1 MSAIP
6 PPPKPSLPISDALGA
21 ALDLEISAIAREA
34 LERIGRTE
42 DIRFSP
48 SNNRI
53 AIAGYAHASCFIL
66 DVVIDRR
73 GDRPVVRI
81 NDYVELRSPAGLKA
95 PHGFD
100 FIDEDT
106 LVVANREGLV
116 SLFDIS
122 GRQQG
127 ERVMT
132 RAPKTVIGRA
142 GLLSAIHSPGSVAVV
157 RTGPDSAELLVCH
170 NYKHRVSRHPLSLKG
185 SAIRPGG
192 GSIVIERGLL
202 VPDGVAV
209 SPDQRWIAVSSHL
222 TRCVMIYDRTLG
234 LDRNREPDGRAFGV
248 SYPHGLR
255 FSPDGKTLYVADAG
269 APILARFES
278 ADGDWAGPRDA
289 TALYRVL
296 DDATFEKGRT
306 NIEEGGPKGLDFD
319 GTGTVMAMTCEEQA
333 LAFFHVPEL
342 AGAAGRP
349 R

>member
-1 MSAIP
+1 MPNIP
-6 PPPKPSLPISDALGA
+6 PIAKPSLPVTDALGA
-21 ALDLEISAIAREA
+21 QLDLEVSAVAREA

-73 GDRPVVRI
+73 SDRPVVRI
-81 NDYVELRSPAGLKA
+81 NDYVELRSPDGLKA

-100 FIDEDT
+100 FLDEET

-116 SLFDIS
+116 SIFDIS

-132 RAPKTVIGRA
+132 RAPKRVLGRA
-142 GLLSAIHSPGSVAVV
+142 GLFSSIHSPGSVAVV
-157 RTGPDSAELLVCH
+157 KTGGETAELLVCH
-170 NYKHRVSRHPLSLKG
+170 NYKHRVSRHPVSFAG
-185 SAIRPGG
+185 GTIRPQAGA
-192 GSIVIERGLL
+192 IVIERGLL

-222 TRCVMIYDRTLG
+222 SRCVMIYDRTIG
-234 LDRNREPDGRAFGV
+234 LDRNKEPDGRAFGV

-255 FSPDGKTLYVADAG
+255 FAPDGRSLYVADAG
-269 APILARFES
+269 APLMGRFES
-278 ADGDWAGPRDA
+278 ADGNWAGPRDA
-289 TALYRVL
+289 VDLFRVL
-296 DDATFEKGRT
+296 DDETFAKGRS
-306 NIEEGGPKGLDFD
+306 NIEEGGPKGLDLD
-319 GTGTVMAMTCEEQA
+319 ITGAVMAVTCEEQA
-333 LAFFHVPEL
+333 LAFFHVPEM